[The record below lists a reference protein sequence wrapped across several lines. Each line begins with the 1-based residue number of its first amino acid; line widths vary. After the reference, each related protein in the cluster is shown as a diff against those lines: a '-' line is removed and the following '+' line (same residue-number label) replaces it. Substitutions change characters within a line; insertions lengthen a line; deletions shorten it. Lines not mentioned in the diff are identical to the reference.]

1 MVVEHPVG
9 PNSYY
14 KWGVLLCLDPVWNKT
29 GATFFTFKAA
39 SVIVR
44 SSHARKERTP
54 PDPPLRA
61 SRWRPL
67 REEGGA
73 RRRRRVRQGPM
84 GLAEV
89 TTILVQGL
97 RARDSEGC
105 HRLRASSFLARG
117 RVGQGQVYEDNDG
130 SYRTEGRGGGGGGGA
145 RAVQD
150 GDRFGGG
157 YGQN

>member
-14 KWGVLLCLDPVWNKT
+14 KLGVLLCLDPVWNKT
-29 GATFFTFKAA
+29 GATFFTFKRHRPQL
-39 SVIVR
+39 SR
-44 SSHARKERTP
+44 EEGE
-54 PDPPLRA
+54 DPAGPSPAGLA
-61 SRWRPL
+61 L
-67 REEGGA
+67 EALGEEGGA